1 MHAEAASCISLG
13 VSLSECM
20 QLPSVV
26 LHSWALCSLLLPS
39 CTRPESAS
47 CLLSSALTSAHWCL
61 SSGWHL
67 PGLCPSG
74 RLDIGL
80 PHLALHS
87 LVTHVWKIC
96 HNLIFWELRPKC
108 WEDTLPNI
116 PGRTALTGCG
126 FAHLCQWQPDQQV
139 SPSQSLSGVGFPA
152 LAQLGPH
159 MRRWA
164 PQCVRLSFIPVNLT
178 PETVRCQIPQHAEIQ
193 WAHRPRKSS
202 IYR

>member
-20 QLPSVV
+20 QLPTVA
-26 LHSWALCSLLLPS
+26 LHSWVHFFCHPIPDLNQLPACS
-39 CTRPESAS
+39 
-47 CLLSSALTSAHWCL
+47 SSALTSAHWCL
-61 SSGWHL
+61 SSRWHL
-67 PGLCPSG
+67 PGLCLSG

-116 PGRTALTGCG
+116 PGGIALTGCG

-159 MRRWA
+159 LRRWA
-164 PQCVRLSFIPVNLT
+164 PQCVYLTFIPVNLT
-178 PETVRCQIPQHAEIQ
+178 PETVRCQIPQYAEIQ
-193 WAHRPRKSS
+193 WAHGPRNSS
-202 IYR
+202 IYK